1 MQGQGT
7 TAGGP
12 AAGGE
17 EPRAGESE
25 SPGTGDPTATAAPEP
40 ILICP
45 RAEVRPCP
53 LGLTVEDCDTLRNR
67 SIWLVRVRWYVAFGA
82 LAAVAFGACVFPAA
96 ANWPILAI
104 LVSLLGAANA
114 FWTWRAR
121 GGEEGLC
128 GQVLHF
134 ASQQMLVDFG
144 LLTAAIHFTGGVSGP
159 LLPMFVLHG
168 VFSAL
173 LLPKRHTAMI
183 LGSAA
188 VLLLLSAVAQHL
200 GGWRP
205 VWRFG
210 DPAVAPA
217 WFERAL
223 DVTFVVLAT
232 GGATWL
238 GLHLARMVRDRHRRI
253 AALAAALRR
262 RNDELRQVDEQRLR
276 LLGVAS
282 HDLRSPLAA
291 VESRL
296 DLILNGFV
304 GETPPAQREQ
314 LLKVKGRLRE
324 LRSFINDLL
333 DLTAVEASGARAPA
347 PEPVD
352 VVAQVREVVNEML
365 PLAEASGSRIDA
377 ALPDRILPVVAPA
390 ARLSLVWA
398 NLLSNAVKY
407 GQGKPVEV
415 TISADAATVQVAVRD
430 YGIGIS
436 DEDRQRLFTEF
447 FRSRT
452 ARESGIPGTGLG
464 LAISA
469 RVVRSLGGSIEARSR
484 PGEGT
489 TFVVSLP
496 RLAAPDAG
504 TPRAGPAA

>member
-1 MQGQGT
+1 MPV
-7 TAGGP
+7 ASGP
-12 AAGGE
+12 EA
-17 EPRAGESE
+17 
-25 SPGTGDPTATAAPEP
+25 
-40 ILICP
+40 ILACP

-53 LGLTVEDCDTLRNR
+53 LGLTAEDCDTLRNR
-67 SIWLVRVRWYVAFGA
+67 SIWLVRVRWYVVLGS
-82 LAAVAFGACVFPAA
+82 LAAVAAGAGIFPAA
-96 ANWPILAI
+96 AQWAVLA
-104 LVSLLGAANA
+104 LVVGALGAANA
-114 FWTWRAR
+114 VWTWRAR
-121 GGEEGLC
+121 DGEDGLC
-128 GQVLHF
+128 GHVLNF
-134 ASQQMLVDFG
+134 ASQQMLVDFV
-144 LLTAAIHFTGGVSGP
+144 LLSGAVHFTGGVGGP

-188 VLLLLSAVAQHL
+188 ALLLLSAGAEYL

-205 VWRFG
+205 TWRFG

-217 WFERAL
+217 WIERAL
-223 DVTFVVLAT
+223 EVAFVLLAT
-232 GGATWL
+232 SGATWL

-253 AALAAALRR
+253 AALAAELRR
-262 RNDELRQVDEQRLR
+262 RNDELRRVDEQRLR

-304 GETPPAQREQ
+304 GDSTPAQREQ
-314 LLKVKGRLRE
+314 LLKIKGRLRE

-333 DLTAVEASGARAPA
+333 DLTAVESSGTAAPG
-347 PEPVD
+347 PEMVD
-352 VVAQVREVVNEML
+352 VVAQVREAVSDML

-377 ALPDRILPVVAPA
+377 ALPDRVLTVAAPA
-390 ARLSLVWA
+390 ARLALVWA
-398 NLLSNAVKY
+398 NLLSNAIKY
-407 GQGKPVEV
+407 GQGKPVDV
-415 TISADAATVQVAVRD
+415 TVSADAETVRVAVRD
-430 YGIGIS
+430 YGIGIAP
-436 DEDRQRLFTEF
+436 EDQERLFTEF

-469 RVVRSLGGSIEARSR
+469 RVIQALGGSIEVRSR
-484 PGEGT
+484 PDEGT

-496 RLAAPDAG
+496 LRTDRDVAEHSG
-504 TPRAGPAA
+504 G

>member
-1 MQGQGT
+1 MEARGT
-7 TAGGP
+7 RSDGP
-12 AAGGE
+12 VTGGE
-17 EPRAGESE
+17 ASRTGEAEPRAASDA
-25 SPGTGDPTATAAPEP
+25 PPAAAREP
-40 ILICP
+40 ILVCP

-67 SIWLVRVRWYVAFGA
+67 SIWLVHVRWYVVFGA
-82 LAAVAFGACVFPAA
+82 LAAVAFGACVFPPA
-96 ANWPILAI
+96 ANWPVLAG

-114 FWTWRAR
+114 VWTWRAR
-121 GGEEGLC
+121 AGEEGLC
-128 GQVLHF
+128 GHVLNF

-144 LLTAAIHFTGGVSGP
+144 LLTAAVHFTGGVSGP

-205 VWRFG
+205 VWRFE

-217 WFERAL
+217 WLERAL
-223 DVTFVVLAT
+223 EVAFVLLAT

-238 GLHLARMVRDRHRRI
+238 GLHLARMVRERHRRI
-253 AALAAALRR
+253 ATLAAELRK

-304 GETPPAQREQ
+304 GETTPPQREQ

-333 DLTAVEASGARAPA
+333 DLTAVESSGAPA
-347 PEPVD
+347 PEPAPVD
-352 VVAQVREVVNEML
+352 VVAQVREVVAEML

-377 ALPDRILPVVAPA
+377 ALPDRVLPVGAPA
-390 ARLSLVWA
+390 ARLGLVWS
-398 NLLSNAVKY
+398 NLLSNAIKY
-407 GQGKPVEV
+407 GQGRPVEV
-415 TISADAATVQVAVRD
+415 TVSADAETVRVTVRD

-436 DEDRQRLFTEF
+436 AEDRERLFTEF

-469 RVVRSLGGSIEARSR
+469 RVIRSLGGSIDARSR

-496 RLAAPDAG
+496 LLAARDAG
-504 TPRAGPAA
+504 AAALAG